1 MDPKYF
7 NQVLRRDIVSRVFH
21 YFNVKGVVKT
31 HVAKTSG
38 DVAGTGKKP
47 FPQKGRGAGRVGNKR
62 APQRK
67 KGGVAHGPVCRDL
80 TEKIPRKMRVKA
92 LQIMLSAKLFE
103 DRIILIETEKLD
115 HMKTQYLHEVV
126 KPFGTDRLCFLTGFD

>member
-1 MDPKYF
+1 M
-7 NQVLRRDIVSRVFH
+7 
-21 YFNVKGVVKT
+21 KT

-115 HMKTQYLHEVV
+115 HMKT
-126 KPFGTDRLCFLTGFD
+126 

>member
-1 MDPKYF
+1 M
-7 NQVLRRDIVSRVFH
+7 QVSARVRVGRRAEVVGLRTGAGD
-21 YFNVKGVVKT
+21 GLQVVL
-31 HVAKTSG
+31 
-38 DVAGTGKKP
+38 
-47 FPQKGRGAGRVGNKR
+47 QRRGAGRVGNKR

-115 HMKTQYLHEVV
+115 HMKT
-126 KPFGTDRLCFLTGFD
+126 